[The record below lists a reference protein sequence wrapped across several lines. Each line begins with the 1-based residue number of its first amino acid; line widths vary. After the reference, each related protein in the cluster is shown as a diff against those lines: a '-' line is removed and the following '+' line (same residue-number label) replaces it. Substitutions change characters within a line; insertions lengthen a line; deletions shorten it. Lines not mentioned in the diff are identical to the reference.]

1 MIKKQRRT
9 KAESSIAAKK
19 RLRRFCKRSAPLEKK
34 KTLIVQEHTISI
46 WNNFYS

>member
-19 RLRRFCKRSAPLEKK
+19 RLRRFCKRWQQLKEI
-34 KTLIVQEHTISI
+34 KTLKSKK
-46 WNNFYS
+46 